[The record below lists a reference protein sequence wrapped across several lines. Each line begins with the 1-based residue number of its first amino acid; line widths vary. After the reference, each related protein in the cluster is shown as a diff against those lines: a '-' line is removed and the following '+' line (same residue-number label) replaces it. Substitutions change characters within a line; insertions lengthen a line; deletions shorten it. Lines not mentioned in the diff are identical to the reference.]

1 MVTSSLAVLIQ
12 PALERGALEPEEIP
26 ILRRQYRDAPL
37 AQADADA
44 LFALQGTLAG
54 TDADFNALFW
64 DVLTDYILNRVEPKG
79 GISPQR
85 GEWLHAMLDGGEGL
99 VLNAAE
105 LELLVRVI
113 ERADSVP
120 VPLAT
125 FALRQ
130 IQHAAMTG
138 EGPAARGRIHFSRVI
153 DAADTA
159 MIARLLQIAKG
170 DKRRIISR
178 PEAEI
183 LFDMA
188 EACTGANDPAW
199 DGLFAEAIQAHLLA
213 TNSANRTNGLSMTT
227 PVTLAER
234 DSLWLQQRIQHDG
247 RVSRAERALLAL
259 VDPRQMAGS
268 RWDTPIAQML

>member
-1 MVTSSLAVLIQ
+1 MRQAW
-12 PALERGALEPEEIP
+12 LEAGRAT
-26 ILRRQYRDAPL
+26 R
-37 AQADADA
+37 ADADA
-44 LFALQGTLAG
+44 LFALQGVLAG
-54 TDADFNALFW
+54 ADADFNDLFAEI
-64 DVLTDYILNRVEPKG
+64 LTSYLLDGLEPG
-79 GISPQR
+79 GGLSPEQ
-85 GEWLHAMLDGGEGL
+85 GEWLQSMLDGGEGL

-120 VPLAT
+120 GPLAT

-159 MIARLLQIAKG
+159 MIARLLQVARG

-199 DGLFAEAIQAHLLA
+199 DGLFAEAIQAHLFA
-213 TNSANRTNGLSMTT
+213 ANRPNRTNGLALTT

-234 DSLWLQQRIQHDG
+234 DSAWLQRRIQHDG

-259 VDPRQMAGS
+259 VDPHQMAGS
-268 RWDTPIAQML
+268 NWDTPIAQML